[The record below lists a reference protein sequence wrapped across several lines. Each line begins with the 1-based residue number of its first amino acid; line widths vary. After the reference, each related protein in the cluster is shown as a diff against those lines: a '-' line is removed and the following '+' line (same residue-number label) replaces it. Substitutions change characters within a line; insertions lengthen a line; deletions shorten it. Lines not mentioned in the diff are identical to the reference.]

1 MESIVIPYLFEKY
14 LIMSLDYKWLSLFDG
29 RLSFK
34 VCVDKKRRLFLLLL
48 QQYINTYKWYNTT
61 KK

>member
-34 VCVDKKRRLFLLLL
+34 VCVDKKRRLCLISEQRL
-48 QQYINTYKWYNTT
+48 K
-61 KK
+61 